1 MTYPPAYPGP
11 PQGYNGP
18 SSPQYPPQAAYGQPP
33 VSAPQGGATYGRAPT
48 PAGHGAYMP
57 PAQSAIPTQS
67 VVRPPGAPA
76 FPGQPYPPAPVQ
88 ASAPQYQ
95 PYQPY
100 QPQPQQFQQFQHG
113 AGSGTG
119 SVYLSGAVTAP
130 GYPSPARPPQLSS
143 PRPGTT
149 SSQPL
154 GAPHHVPWRGAKAV
168 ALTALLVLAV
178 LETANFI
185 TSMNAYITSKHS
197 WLSLSRLAASMIY
210 ISITPNLWW
219 LFFAFRRLFRNQ
231 PVSEMTG
238 LALWFGFV
246 AVMLPTGTAQSHQV
260 HINTVII
267 VISFFVATVGAVATT
282 RLNQR
287 LKEPRSWILTLAVG
301 SCQFILFNTILR
313 FMNFGWI
320 SYILTSESDSQ
331 SITHYTSHLWLVWS
345 DSDGV
350 GIPLVPALILS
361 TLIAI
366 VSGISVIQAAR
377 GSYGKTFKITSITC
391 ASLLSLDSLFV
402 STVFGGPSADGHSHT
417 PSETGFMLLAVIV
430 VGIITV
436 GSTVA
441 AARHLTN
448 KESTGGA
455 QQGLHA
461 GGAPGMQNRFSR
473 YHRSQSP
480 RTGGY

>member
-18 SSPQYPPQAAYGQPP
+18 SSPQYPPQAAYGRPP
-33 VSAPQGGATYGRAPT
+33 VSAPQGGATYGQAPT

-100 QPQPQQFQQFQHG
+100 QQQYQQG
-113 AGSGTG
+113 AGSHTG
-119 SVYLSGAVTAP
+119 FEYLSGAVTAP
-130 GYPSPARPPQLSS
+130 GYSASARPPQLSS

-178 LETANFI
+178 LEAANFI
-185 TSMNAYITSKHS
+185 MSMNAYITSKHS

-246 AVMLPTGTAQSHQV
+246 TVMLPTGTAQSHQI
-260 HINTVII
+260 HINAVII

-313 FMNFGWI
+313 FANFGWVAYASI
-320 SYILTSESDSQ
+320 SNGQ

-345 DSDGV
+345 DSDVV
-350 GIPLVPALILS
+350 GIPLVPSLIFS
-361 TLIAI
+361 ALIAI
-366 VSGISVIQAAR
+366 VSGIGVIQAAR

-391 ASLLSLDSLFV
+391 ASLLSLDSLLV

-430 VGIITV
+430 VGIVTV

-448 KESTGGA
+448 EESTGGA
-455 QQGLHA
+455 QQGLHT
-461 GGAPGMQNRFSR
+461 GGARGMQNRFSR

-480 RTGGY
+480 WTGGY

>member
-1 MTYPPAYPGP
+1 
-11 PQGYNGP
+11 
-18 SSPQYPPQAAYGQPP
+18 
-33 VSAPQGGATYGRAPT
+33 
-48 PAGHGAYMP
+48 
-57 PAQSAIPTQS
+57 
-67 VVRPPGAPA
+67 
-76 FPGQPYPPAPVQ
+76 
-88 ASAPQYQ
+88 
-95 PYQPY
+95 
-100 QPQPQQFQQFQHG
+100 
-113 AGSGTG
+113 
-119 SVYLSGAVTAP
+119 
-130 GYPSPARPPQLSS
+130 
-143 PRPGTT
+143 
-149 SSQPL
+149 
-154 GAPHHVPWRGAKAV
+154 VPWRGAKAV

-260 HINTVII
+260 HINAVII

-345 DSDGV
+345 DSNGV

>member
-1 MTYPPAYPGP
+1 M
-11 PQGYNGP
+11 
-18 SSPQYPPQAAYGQPP
+18 
-33 VSAPQGGATYGRAPT
+33 
-48 PAGHGAYMP
+48 
-57 PAQSAIPTQS
+57 
-67 VVRPPGAPA
+67 
-76 FPGQPYPPAPVQ
+76 Q
-88 ASAPQYQ
+88 ASAPQ
-95 PYQPY
+95 YQPY

-119 SVYLSGAVTAP
+119 SAYLSGAVTAP

-260 HINTVII
+260 HINAVII

-345 DSDGV
+345 DSNGV

>member
-1 MTYPPAYPGP
+1 M
-11 PQGYNGP
+11 
-18 SSPQYPPQAAYGQPP
+18 
-33 VSAPQGGATYGRAPT
+33 
-48 PAGHGAYMP
+48 
-57 PAQSAIPTQS
+57 
-67 VVRPPGAPA
+67 
-76 FPGQPYPPAPVQ
+76 
-88 ASAPQYQ
+88 
-95 PYQPY
+95 
-100 QPQPQQFQQFQHG
+100 
-113 AGSGTG
+113 
-119 SVYLSGAVTAP
+119 
-130 GYPSPARPPQLSS
+130 
-143 PRPGTT
+143 
-149 SSQPL
+149 
-154 GAPHHVPWRGAKAV
+154 PWRGAKAV

-246 AVMLPTGTAQSHQV
+246 AVMLPTGTAQSHQI
-260 HINTVII
+260 HINAVII

-391 ASLLSLDSLFV
+391 ASLLSLDSIVV
-402 STVFGGPSADGHSHT
+402 STVFGGPSADGYSHT

-448 KESTGGA
+448 KESTGEA

-461 GGAPGMQNRFSR
+461 GGARGMQNRFSR
-473 YHRSQSP
+473 YHRPQSP
-480 RTGGY
+480 WTGGY

>member
-1 MTYPPAYPGP
+1 
-11 PQGYNGP
+11 
-18 SSPQYPPQAAYGQPP
+18 
-33 VSAPQGGATYGRAPT
+33 
-48 PAGHGAYMP
+48 
-57 PAQSAIPTQS
+57 
-67 VVRPPGAPA
+67 
-76 FPGQPYPPAPVQ
+76 
-88 ASAPQYQ
+88 
-95 PYQPY
+95 
-100 QPQPQQFQQFQHG
+100 
-113 AGSGTG
+113 
-119 SVYLSGAVTAP
+119 
-130 GYPSPARPPQLSS
+130 
-143 PRPGTT
+143 
-149 SSQPL
+149 
-154 GAPHHVPWRGAKAV
+154 VPWRGAKAV

-402 STVFGGPSADGHSHT
+402 STVFGRPSADGHSHT

>member
-1 MTYPPAYPGP
+1 MTYPPAYPP
-11 PQGYNGP
+11 PQGYSGP
-18 SSPQYPPQAAYGQPP
+18 PSPQYPPQAAYGSPP
-33 VSAPQGGATYGRAPT
+33 VSAPQGGATYGQPPT

-100 QPQPQQFQQFQHG
+100 QQQYQQG
-113 AGSGTG
+113 AGSHTG
-119 SVYLSGAVTAP
+119 FEYLSGAVTAP
-130 GYPSPARPPQLSS
+130 GYSASARPPQLSS

-149 SSQPL
+149 SSQPV

-178 LETANFI
+178 LEAANFI

-219 LFFAFRRLFRNQ
+219 LFFAFHRLFRNQ
-231 PVSEMTG
+231 PVAEMTG

-246 AVMLPTGTAQSHQV
+246 TVMLPTGTAQSHQI
-260 HINTVII
+260 HINAVII

-345 DSDGV
+345 DSNGV